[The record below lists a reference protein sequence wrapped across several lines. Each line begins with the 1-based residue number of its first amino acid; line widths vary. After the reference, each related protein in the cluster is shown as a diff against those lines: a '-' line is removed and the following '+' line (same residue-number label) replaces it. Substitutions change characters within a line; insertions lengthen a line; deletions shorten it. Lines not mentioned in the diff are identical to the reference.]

1 MAIASEIAAVGVIGA
16 GQMGSGIAQL
26 AAAAGCAV
34 LLLDAD
40 PAALSRAVASISA
53 SLRRLAAKGQLSQV
67 RALTSQSTLPDLVP
81 GCSRGKKDA
90 AFSSLLDK
98 FWGLLGLQAA
108 CEDSIK
114 RIRCVSTV
122 QDLRD
127 ADLVVEAIVE
137 NEDVKKKLF
146 VELDKIT
153 KSSAILASNTSSI
166 SITRLA
172 SATKRPSQVMSDL
185 WRLSIQGKAFEFTLQ
200 DSEVSFML
208 QVIGMHFFNPP
219 PIMKLIEIIRGA
231 DTSDEVFAAIKSFS
245 ER

>member
-1 MAIASEIAAVGVIGA
+1 M
-16 GQMGSGIAQL
+16 
-26 AAAAGCAV
+26 
-34 LLLDAD
+34 
-40 PAALSRAVASISA
+40 
-53 SLRRLAAKGQLSQV
+53 
-67 RALTSQSTLPDLVP
+67 
-81 GCSRGKKDA
+81 
-90 AFSSLLDK
+90 
-98 FWGLLGLQAA
+98 
-108 CEDSIK
+108 
-114 RIRCVSTV
+114 

-127 ADLVVEAIVE
+127 ADLVIEAIVE

-185 WRLSIQGKAFEFTLQ
+185 WRLSIQGKEFEFTLQ

-231 DTSDEVFAAIKSFS
+231 DTSDEVFAAVKSFS

>member
-1 MAIASEIAAVGVIGA
+1 
-16 GQMGSGIAQL
+16 
-26 AAAAGCAV
+26 
-34 LLLDAD
+34 
-40 PAALSRAVASISA
+40 
-53 SLRRLAAKGQLSQV
+53 
-67 RALTSQSTLPDLVP
+67 
-81 GCSRGKKDA
+81 
-90 AFSSLLDK
+90 
-98 FWGLLGLQAA
+98 
-108 CEDSIK
+108 
-114 RIRCVSTV
+114 V

-127 ADLVVEAIVE
+127 ADLVIEAIVE

-172 SATKRPSQVMSDL
+172 SATKRPSQVMSNL
-185 WRLSIQGKAFEFTLQ
+185 ATICTCKETEFALQ
-200 DSEVSFML
+200 DCQVALMV

-231 DTSDEVFAAIKSFS
+231 DTSDEVFAAVKSFS